1 VINMVSL
8 DSVLTFHR
16 GITFKPDDK
25 VDVGAD
31 DSVVCLRTKNIQGE
45 LDESDL
51 IAVPSSFVKRDELYV
66 KEGDILISSANSW
79 GLVGKC
85 VRITKTRYTSTIGG
99 FISLLRPKAGL
110 IDPDYLFR
118 FLSMDKTQ
126 DIIRHLGKQTTN
138 ISNLDRVRFLQIQIP
153 LPPLEIQKKI
163 AAVLEKADQ
172 LRKDCQQMEQEL
184 NSLSQSVFIEMFGDP
199 VTNPKGWK
207 VATLSTI
214 VDDFL
219 GGKSLVAADDK
230 NTEFTNRVLKIS
242 AVTSG
247 EFKPKESKPL
257 PNDYIPQADH
267 FISAGDLLFSR
278 ANTTELVGAT
288 TMVFDEYTGL
298 VLPDKLWRFIWKD
311 KSSLSPIFIWRQLC
325 EAAVRKEI
333 SKLSSGSGGSMKNIS
348 KGKLKTLPV
357 VLPPLKLQKKFE
369 LIYMNLRE
377 QIGCNKQQ
385 LILSEQAFSSLM
397 QKAFNGELQLVNAKT
412 NKM

>member
-1 VINMVSL
+1 M
-8 DSVLTFHR
+8 
-16 GITFKPDDK
+16 
-25 VDVGAD
+25 
-31 DSVVCLRTKNIQGE
+31 
-45 LDESDL
+45 
-51 IAVPSSFVKRDELYV
+51 
-66 KEGDILISSANSW
+66 
-79 GLVGKC
+79 
-85 VRITKTRYTSTIGG
+85 
-99 FISLLRPKAGL
+99 
-110 IDPDYLFR
+110 
-118 FLSMDKTQ
+118 
-126 DIIRHLGKQTTN
+126 
-138 ISNLDRVRFLQIQIP
+138 
-153 LPPLEIQKKI
+153 
-163 AAVLEKADQ
+163 LEKADQ

-397 QKAFNGELQLVNAKT
+397 QKTFNGELQLVNAKT

>member
-1 VINMVSL
+1 MKTVKLSSL
-8 DSVLTFHR
+8 CNILSGFAFKSELFGEDGLPIVRIRDVVR
-16 GITFKPDDK
+16 GYSETYYSGDYDEKYILDD
-25 VDVGAD
+25 
-31 DSVVCLRTKNIQGE
+31 
-45 LDESDL
+45 
-51 IAVPSSFVKRDELYV
+51 
-66 KEGDILISSANSW
+66 GDIL
-79 GLVGKC
+79 VGMDGDFNTAYWNGGRALLNQRVCKIE
-85 VRITKTRYTSTIGG
+85 VDSTKACKK
-99 FISLLRPKAGL
+99 FI
-110 IDPDYLFR
+110 YY
-118 FLSMDKTQ
+118 FL
-126 DIIRHLGKQTTN
+126 
-138 ISNLDRVRFLQIQIP
+138 
-153 LPPLEIQKKI
+153 PLELKKIWDETPFVTVKHLSAKKIVDIDVPDWPLETQKKI

-377 QIGCNKQQ
+377 QIGRNKQQ

>member
-1 VINMVSL
+1 MNFTWETIGQNVDKIKTWNPLKSEQLTTFKYIDLGSL
-8 DSVLTFHR
+8 DKDKKEICLDLVQEISSSEAPSRARQLVKTGDVLISTVR
-16 GITFKPDDK
+16 PNLNGI
-25 VDVGAD
+25 A
-31 DSVVCLRTKNIQGE
+31 VVPKE
-45 LDESDL
+45 LDGTTASTGFCVLRANEEKLDSTYLRYWVEST
-51 IAVPSSFVKRDELYV
+51 SFVSDMVNKATGASYPAVSDKIIHDSEL
-66 KEGDILISSANSW
+66 
-79 GLVGKC
+79 
-85 VRITKTRYTSTIGG
+85 
-99 FISLLRPKAGL
+99 
-110 IDPDYLFR
+110 
-118 FLSMDKTQ
+118 
-126 DIIRHLGKQTTN
+126 
-138 ISNLDRVRFLQIQIP
+138 P
-153 LPPLEIQKKI
+153 LPPLETQKKI

-377 QIGCNKQQ
+377 QIGRNKQQ